1 MVNFSGSVLRPPQ
14 LKPGANPFLKVSEN
28 VETASNKEK
37 EKDPETSAERLKEN
51 SEEPEAPKFIPLRS
65 TLTPRPSNPVVAP
78 VDTAASSS
86 SGFVFGQNLSERV
99 VINENLNN
107 GESSSVDHS
116 ATNGASELLF
126 TSAAA
131 SVKESTSEKVL

>member
-1 MVNFSGSVLRPPQ
+1 MPDNL
-14 LKPGANPFLKVSEN
+14 
-28 VETASNKEK
+28 ETIPDKDKEK
-37 EKDPETSAERLKEN
+37 EKDSEAASEDRLKEN
-51 SEEPEAPKFIPLRS
+51 KEEPEAPKFIPLRS
-65 TLTPRPSNPVVAP
+65 SVVPRPSNPVVAP
-78 VDTAASSS
+78 VESAASSS

-116 ATNGASELLF
+116 SSNGASELLF

-131 SVKESTSEKVL
+131 SVKESTSEKVMFYVYLLFIQASLINSHAI